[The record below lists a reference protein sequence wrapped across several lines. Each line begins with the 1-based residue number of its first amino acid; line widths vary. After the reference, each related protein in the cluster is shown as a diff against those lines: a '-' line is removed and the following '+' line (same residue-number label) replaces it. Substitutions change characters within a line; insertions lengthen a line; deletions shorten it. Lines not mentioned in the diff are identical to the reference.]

1 MMLDGKTIIVWA
13 ISAVIVLGHGSVWG
27 GEAGTEWNKMVA
39 AAKREGKVVVAAF
52 PNPDARKRIPEAFK
66 KAFGVE
72 VEYLG
77 GRSAQQAERVSRERS
92 SGVYTLDVF
101 IGGPDTMT
109 TRVFA
114 EKMLDPIEPV
124 LILPDVKDKS
134 KWVKGK
140 PWFFDSEGK
149 YMVRLLDQ
157 ISYNVSVN
165 SKVVNAGEIK
175 SIQGLLDP
183 KWAGKI
189 AALDPTRAGSGSN
202 VAAYWLH
209 LFGKDFLLKFY
220 VGQKVQISSDDRQIA
235 DWLGRGTYP
244 IGVGLSATERADLRK
259 DGIDAQAV
267 KFGRGDADRSAG
279 QGMMGL
285 VNKAPHP
292 NAAKLF
298 VNWMLSK
305 EAMEILSEVEG
316 KPVTRSDVNY
326 AHLSPEVI
334 PEPNKEYFDT
344 ADWNYV
350 ASLRQKLREDVRK
363 ILSEAMT
370 KK

>member
-1 MMLDGKTIIVWA
+1 MTLGKTILAWTVSIVV
-13 ISAVIVLGHGSVWG
+13 SVLNLGAWG
-27 GEAGTEWNKMVA
+27 AEYGAEWNNLVA

-72 VEYLG
+72 VDYVG
-77 GRSAQQAERVSRERS
+77 GRSAQQAERLSRERA

-124 LILPDVKDKS
+124 LILPEVRDKS

-140 PWFFDSEGK
+140 PWFFDPEEK

-165 SKVVNAGEIK
+165 NKVVGAGEFK
-175 SIQGLLDP
+175 TIQGFLDP
-183 KWAGKI
+183 KWVGKI

-202 VAAYWLH
+202 VAAYWLN
-209 LFGKDFLLKFY
+209 LFGKEFILKFY

-244 IGVGLSATERADLRK
+244 IAVGLSATERADLRK

-267 KFGRGDADRSAG
+267 KFGKGDADRSAG
-279 QGMMGL
+279 QGIMGL

-298 VNWMLSK
+298 VNWMISK
-305 EAMEILSEVEG
+305 GAMEILSEVEG

-326 AHLSPEVI
+326 AHLSPEVV

-350 ASLRQKLREDVRK
+350 ASLRQKLRDDVRK
-363 ILSEAMT
+363 ILTER
-370 KK
+370 